1 MMCTRRSAG
10 ADRGGSTLRTGRSGF
25 TKASNRNVILMAES
39 EHYYTAKELCELL
52 DRAEQLGFS
61 LEAGSELENMTV
73 AELERLVTN
82 IQ

>member
-1 MMCTRRSAG
+1 
-10 ADRGGSTLRTGRSGF
+10 
-25 TKASNRNVILMAES
+25 MAES